1 MLKTY
6 YFWIGFLFSVV
17 FVTVIL
23 FFFGDVD
30 EVFDAVSNVKIPFL
44 FLAILMYFI
53 SLWLRGE
60 RWKFLLMP
68 IIGKPKKNLL
78 AVVTVGYMAN
88 NLLPMRMGEIFR
100 SFYLSM
106 REKIS
111 VMSCIGTVLL
121 ERVGDVLI
129 LCLIL
134 FLLGVFGFLLG
145 NDNLVDLFSNIP
157 GGVKTFALAVAMP
170 FVVLLVLL
178 IFVIHNIDTG
188 ERILLKITFFL
199 AKKHQKY
206 LVDLYRTFSRGLLVV
221 RDPAVFLKLL
231 LTSVP
236 VWLAEIGVGLLVA
249 EGFGLSDYF
258 TSRVDMFI
266 GIICFTAI
274 SNLAG
279 ILPSTSGGWGPYDF
293 FGAITLHGFGLDPSI
308 AASFALTVH
317 VVLWLPPTI
326 IGIIILW
333 FDKTSISELITK
345 SRNFRL
351 QLKRYH
357 TER

>member
-1 MLKTY
+1 MLKNY
-6 YFWIGFLFSVV
+6 YFWIGFSFSVV
-17 FVTVIL
+17 FITVIL
-23 FFFGDVD
+23 FLFGDVV
-30 EVFDAVSNVKIPFL
+30 EVFDALSNIKAPFL
-44 FLAILMYFI
+44 VLAILMYFI
-53 SLWLRGE
+53 SLWFRGE
-60 RWKFLLMP
+60 RWKFLLYP
-68 IIGKPKKNLL
+68 IIGKPKRNLL
-78 AVVTVGYMAN
+78 PVVTVGYMAN
-88 NLLPMRMGEIFR
+88 NLSPMRMGEIVR

-111 VMSCIGTVLL
+111 VVSCIGTILL
-121 ERVGDVLI
+121 ERLSDVLI
-129 LCLIL
+129 LCFIL
-134 FLLGVFGFLLG
+134 FLVGIFGFLWG
-145 NDNLVDLFSNIP
+145 NAILIDLFSNIQ
-157 GGVKTFALAVAMP
+157 GGIKILALAIAMP
-170 FVVLLVLL
+170 FVVLLTLL
-178 IFVIHNIDTG
+178 IFVIHNIDVG
-188 ERILLKITFFL
+188 ERILLKTTFFL
-199 AKKHQKY
+199 GKKYKKY
-206 LVDLYRTFSRGLLVV
+206 IVDLYRTFSQGLLVV
-221 RDPAVFLKLL
+221 RNPGVFLKLL
-231 LTSVP
+231 LASIP
-236 VWLAEIGVGLLVA
+236 VWLAEIGVALLVA
-249 EGFGLSDYF
+249 EGFGISDYF

-326 IGIIILW
+326 KGVIILW
-333 FDKTSISELITK
+333 FDKTSISELIKK